1 MAKLFEHS
9 IQYEEYFI
17 ILKITSQISQ
27 EHQTNLTQIGGT
39 KIDTSFVFPKSKQ
52 TILNLFLKT
61 GKIFDDYH
69 DIFHSEESCSCPL
82 CTSDPING
90 PMICSIKKP
99 SRKIKQYTC
108 VADVENN

>member
-39 KIDTSFVFPKSKQ
+39 KLIHPLFFQNQNK
-52 TILNLFLKT
+52 LFL
-61 GKIFDDYH
+61 
-69 DIFHSEESCSCPL
+69 
-82 CTSDPING
+82 
-90 PMICSIKKP
+90 ICS
-99 SRKIKQYTC
+99 
-108 VADVENN
+108 